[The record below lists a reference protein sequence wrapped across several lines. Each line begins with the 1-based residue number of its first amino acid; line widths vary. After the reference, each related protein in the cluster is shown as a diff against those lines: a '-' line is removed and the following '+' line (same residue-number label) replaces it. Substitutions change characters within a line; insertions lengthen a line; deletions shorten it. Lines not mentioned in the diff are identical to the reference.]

1 MLMQAAR
8 STRALMQQL
17 MGAWWGLQQHLS
29 ALWRTFFLASPALQ
43 PFLSTVHAVV
53 RGARRDSAPLGA
65 LDLQR
70 SLDTCLAEAQQGTLL
85 PSSCLTGKPEDALS
99 LSCTPHAVWYLPP
112 PDGPVLYDQ
121 WTQAQVCGVLG
132 C

>member
-17 MGAWWGLQQHLS
+17 MGAWGLQQHLS
-29 ALWRTFFLASPALQ
+29 ALWMTFFLASPALQ
-43 PFLSTVHAVV
+43 PFLSAVHAVV

-70 SLDTCLAEAQQGTLL
+70 SLDACLAEAQQGALL
-85 PSSCLTGKPEDALS
+85 PSSCLTGKPEDGLS
-99 LSCTPHAVWYLPP
+99 LSCTPLAVWYLPP
-112 PDGPVLYDQ
+112 PHGPVLYDQ
-121 WTQAQVCGVLG
+121 WTQAQVRGVLG